1 MCDRNTKSAIDG
13 VIFFLKK
20 RRQIKTSDVRA
31 GNTIALRIQNPNST
45 LPAQVKR
52 KMSPCKIDK
61 NNQIDGNYK
70 YF

>member
-1 MCDRNTKSAIDG
+1 MCDRNTKFAIDG
-13 VIFFLKK
+13 VLFSLN

-31 GNTIALRIQNPNST
+31 GNTIRLRIQNPNST

-52 KMSPCKIDK
+52 KKSPCKIDV
-61 NNQIDGNYK
+61 NNQIDGYYK